1 MATGSTRDFDLKV
14 QEIIEEAFERAGLE
28 TRVGYDLETGIRSLN
43 LMLAEWANRGLNLWT
58 VQERTLTLIPNQHQY
73 TLVADHNDILEV
85 VRRRVSQNG
94 VLSGGINDA
103 VTSLTTTAVTTL
115 AVNDIIRID
124 SEDMLVTS
132 VSTTTIGVTRAQNG
146 TTAAAHSDAAKIFL
160 MESVT
165 TTDVTSD
172 IQMTRLSRDEYMNI
186 PTKKSVGDPVQFYY
200 DRQITPVLNLW
211 PVSKNTTGRDFIVY
225 RYSRRILDYDTL
237 VNTSDL
243 PYRFLPCL
251 VAGLAYYI
259 ALKKAPDR
267 VALLKPLYEDEF
279 NRAANEDTD
288 RASLKLRPDSRYLRV
303 I

>member
-1 MATGSTRDFDLKV
+1 MATGTTRDFDLDV
-14 QEIIEEAFERAGLE
+14 VELIEEAYERAGLE
-28 TRVGYDLETGIRSLN
+28 TRVGYDLETGKRSLN

-94 VLSGGINDA
+94 TLSGGINDA
-103 VTSLTTTAVTTL
+103 VTSLTTTATTTL
-115 AVNDIIRID
+115 AVDDIIRID

-132 VSTTTIGVTRAQNG
+132 VSTTTVGVTRAQNG

-172 IQMTRLSRDEYMNI
+172 IQMTRISRDEYMNI

-200 DRQITPVLNLW
+200 DRQITPVLNVW
-211 PVSKNTTGRDFIVY
+211 PVSQNSTGRDFIVY

-237 VNTSDL
+237 VNTSDF
-243 PYRFLPCL
+243 PYRFLPCM
-251 VAGLAYYI
+251 VAGLAYYL

-267 VALLKPLYEDEF
+267 IVILKPLYEEEF
-279 NRAANEDTD
+279 QRAADEDSD
-288 RASLKLRPDSRYLRV
+288 RSSLKIRPDSRYLRV

>member
-1 MATGSTRDFDLKV
+1 MATGTTRDFDLDV
-14 QEIIEEAFERAGLE
+14 VEIIEEAYERSGLE
-28 TRVGYDLETGIRSLN
+28 TRVGYDLETAKRSLN

-94 VLSGGINDA
+94 TLSGGINDA
-103 VTSLTTTAVTTL
+103 VTSLTTTATTTL
-115 AVNDIIRID
+115 AVDDIIRID

-132 VSTTTIGVTRAQNG
+132 VSTTTVGVTRAQNG

-172 IQMTRLSRDEYMNI
+172 IQMTRISRDEYMNI

-200 DRQITPVLNLW
+200 DRQITPVLNVW
-211 PVSKNTTGRDFIVY
+211 PVSQNSTGRDFIVY

-237 VNTSDL
+237 VNTSDF
-243 PYRFLPCL
+243 PYRFLPCM
-251 VAGLAYYI
+251 VAGLAYYL

-267 VALLKPLYEDEF
+267 IVILKPLYEEEF
-279 NRAANEDTD
+279 QRAADEDSD
-288 RASLKLRPDSRYLRV
+288 RSSLKIRPDSRYLRV

>member
-1 MATGSTRDFDLKV
+1 MATGTTRDFDLDV
-14 QEIIEEAFERAGLE
+14 VEIIEEAYERAGLE
-28 TRVGYDLETGIRSLN
+28 TRVGYDLETAKRSLN

-94 VLSGGINDA
+94 ALASGINDS
-103 VTSLTTTAVTTL
+103 VTSLTTAATTTL
-115 AVNDIIRID
+115 AVNDVIRIN
-124 SEDMLVTS
+124 SEDLLVTS
-132 VSTTTIGVTRAQNG
+132 VSGTSIGVTRAQNG
-146 TTAAAHSDAAKIFL
+146 TTATAHSTSDKIFL

-172 IQMTRLSRDEYMNI
+172 IQMTRISRDEYMNI
-186 PTKKSVGDPVQFYY
+186 PTKKSVGDPVQYYY
-200 DRQITPVLNLW
+200 DRQITPVLNVW
-211 PVSKNTTGRDFIVY
+211 PVSQNSTGRDFIVY

-237 VNTSDL
+237 VNTSDF
-243 PYRFLPCL
+243 PYRFLPCM
-251 VAGLAYYI
+251 VAGLSYYL

-267 VALLKPLYEDEF
+267 VVLLKPLYEEEF
-279 NRAANEDTD
+279 QRAADEDSD
-288 RASLKLRPDSRYLRV
+288 RSSLKIRPDSRYLRV